1 VSERAP
7 RPPWQRFR
15 AALDAAGFRP
25 SKRLGQNFLLDENT
39 ARAIVEDAELPPEA
53 HVVEVGPGCGFLSVH
68 LAHAVGRLVCL
79 EVDPRLVP
87 VATEFLE
94 PYPHAEV
101 VEADALAGKHALG
114 PAWASAVPEEGPWH
128 LVANL
133 PYSISA
139 PVLAL
144 VAGLERPP
152 QSFTVLVQEE
162 LADRLAGASG
172 GPDWGALSV
181 AVQLAYEVRG
191 GRRVPPGAFSPRPR
205 VDSRL
210 AHGRLREDL
219 APAEERNRVR
229 ELAGAL
235 LQRRRQM
242 VRRVLG
248 DHLGERARAEAC
260 LAEAGIEPEMR
271 VQELDL
277 GAWQRLEAASRVR

>member
-1 VSERAP
+1 MSERAP
-7 RPPWQRFR
+7 RPPWQRFK

-39 ARAIVEDAELPPEA
+39 ARAIVEDAALPEAA

-68 LAHAVGRLVCL
+68 LAHAAGRLVCL

-87 VATEFLE
+87 VAAGFLE

-101 VEADALAGKHALG
+101 LEADALAGKHALG
-114 PAWASAVPEEGPWH
+114 EGWERAVPAEGPWH

-144 VAGLERPP
+144 VAGMERPP
-152 QSFTVLVQEE
+152 ASFTVLVQKE
-162 LADRLAGASG
+162 LADRLG
-172 GPDWGALSV
+172 GSPGTADWGALTV
-181 AVQLAYEVRG
+181 AVQLSYRVRA
-191 GRRVPPGAFSPRPR
+191 GRRVPPGAFTPRPR

-210 AHGRLREDL
+210 AHGVLREDL
-219 APAEERNRVR
+219 PGAEERSRVR
-229 ELAGAL
+229 VLAGAL

-248 DHLGERARAEAC
+248 DHLGERS
-260 LAEAGIEPEMR
+260 LAEAALERAGVDPEAR
-271 VQELDL
+271 VQALDL
-277 GAWQRLEAASRVR
+277 AAWARLEGALGAN